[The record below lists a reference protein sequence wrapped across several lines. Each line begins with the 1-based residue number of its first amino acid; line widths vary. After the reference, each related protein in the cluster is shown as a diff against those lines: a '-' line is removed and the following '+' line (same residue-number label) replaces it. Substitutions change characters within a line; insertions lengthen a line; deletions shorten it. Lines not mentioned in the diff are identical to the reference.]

1 MAVGLVGVLLM
12 IDLISSNMQRKF
24 MTRRLLISVLLV
36 KSPSIA
42 NHLSNYI

>member
-1 MAVGLVGVLLM
+1 MVVGLVGVLLM

-24 MTRRLLISVLLV
+24 MTRRLLINVLHA
-36 KSPSIA
+36 KNPSIA